1 MIRKN
6 KLNRLADKIEQKTKY
21 DLVKT
26 TKQDNFT
33 FLNQTVC
40 KTGQVVLFGDSIT
53 EIFNVTDLF
62 FEYTRETGL
71 AVYNRGISGDTSNRL
86 AQRLQDN
93 VLRIHPRCLVILIGT
108 NDIGLKLPVEFTV
121 SNVDEIL
128 CTVQKACPET
138 KIILEAVY
146 PVNQPMSPAS
156 RAMVGARKNTEIL
169 ALNKRL
175 AQTAQKYSVTF
186 ADFTK
191 ELSDEEGRFLK
202 AYTYDGLHP
211 NAAGFKRIAELLLP
225 LLKQDG

>member
-6 KLNRLADKIEQKTKY
+6 RLNRLADKIEQKTKY
-21 DLVKT
+21 DLVKA
-26 TKQDNFT
+26 TKRDNFT

-40 KTGQVVLFGDSIT
+40 KAGQVVLFGDSIT

-93 VLRIHPRCLVILIGT
+93 VLNIRPRCLVILIGT
-108 NDIGLKLPVEFTV
+108 NDIGLETSVEFTV

-128 CTVQKACPET
+128 STVQKECPET

-146 PVNQPMSPAS
+146 PVNKPMSSAS
-156 RAMVGARKNTEIL
+156 REI
-169 ALNKRL
+169 
-175 AQTAQKYSVTF
+175 
-186 ADFTK
+186 
-191 ELSDEEGRFLK
+191 GR
-202 AYTYDGLHP
+202 AHV
-211 NAAGFKRIAELLLP
+211 
-225 LLKQDG
+225 